1 MNDGRYVYMFVK
13 LSSCDGSFYFLSLYG
28 VCIKEEK
35 KMGKPWQNISRERGI
50 PLNDQYFM
58 VRCQTY
64 EKMCEFAR
72 NMEKRYGFE
81 LIDACSGG
89 IPRGVGM
96 FFNLTTGFMFYV
108 NLGLNNLSGPWIGD
122 MPIMMDEFIEIVEI
136 YRRHT
141 ENGHFVFKNGK
152 NDEKR

>member
-1 MNDGRYVYMFVK
+1 MGR
-13 LSSCDGSFYFLSLYG
+13 
-28 VCIKEEK
+28 
-35 KMGKPWQNISRERGI
+35 PWQNISKERGI

-58 VRCQTY
+58 VRCETN
-64 EKMCEFAR
+64 EKMYAFAR
-72 NMEKRYGFE
+72 HMKETYGFE

-89 IPRGVGM
+89 IPFGASM

-122 MPIMMDEFIEIVEI
+122 VSITMEEFTEIVEI

-141 ENGHFVFKNGK
+141 ENGSFVFKNRK
-152 NDEKR
+152 HDEKR

>member
-1 MNDGRYVYMFVK
+1 MTAPAASG
-13 LSSCDGSFYFLSLYG
+13 
-28 VCIKEEK
+28 
-35 KMGKPWQNISRERGI
+35 
-50 PLNDQYFM
+50 
-58 VRCQTY
+58 
-64 EKMCEFAR
+64 
-72 NMEKRYGFE
+72 
-81 LIDACSGG
+81 SGG

-122 MPIMMDEFIEIVEI
+122 MPITMDEFIEIVEI